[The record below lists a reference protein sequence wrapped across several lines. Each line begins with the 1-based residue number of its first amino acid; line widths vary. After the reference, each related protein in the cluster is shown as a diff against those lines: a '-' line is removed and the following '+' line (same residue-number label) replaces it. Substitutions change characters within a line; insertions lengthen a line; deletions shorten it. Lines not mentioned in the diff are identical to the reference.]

1 MLRYKIAIIIPYFGK
16 FPEWIDLFLYS
27 CSRNAKLSEGIEVD
41 WLIFTD
47 CVLPERIYPN
57 THFIQISFKD
67 YCNRVSNELSIHFY
81 PIRSYKLCDLK
92 PFYGVIHQKELEGY
106 THWGFGDLDLCYG
119 DLSIII
125 NSTSLCKYDLITT
138 HADRIAGHLTIVK
151 KMSKYTELC
160 FFISDWKEKLINERV
175 LGLDELDY
183 TFLIRKNIVWW
194 WRIYRYLYR
203 PIKKGI
209 YGFMKIPNCIHNW
222 YSKAFIKEFYTSPL
236 PKTGEQ
242 WVWDVKNNHI
252 LNPWGKEI
260 PYLHFLFFKKT
271 PFWDTPNY
279 WKSGFY
285 CLPQDISKIKD
296 GMVIFDNKS
305 ISYKNKE

>member
-1 MLRYKIAIIIPYFGK
+1 MYKIAIIIPYFGK

-27 CSRNAKLSEGIEVD
+27 CSLNKKIADNIAID
-41 WLIFTD
+41 WFIFTD
-47 CVLPERIYPN
+47 CELPRKIYNN
-57 THFIQISFKD
+57 TIFIQMSFKE
-67 YCNRVSNELSIHFY
+67 YCQHVMSCLHIDFS
-81 PIRSYKLCDLK
+81 PKTAYKFCDLK
-92 PFYGVIHQKELEGY
+92 PFYGLVHESMLSNY

-119 DLSIII
+119 DLSLII
-125 NSTSLCKYDLITT
+125 NEKRLRKYELITT
-138 HADRIAGHLTIVK
+138 HADRIAGHFTIIK
-151 KMSKYTELC
+151 KDSIYSKLC
-160 FFISDWKEKLINERV
+160 LKIVDWQNKLNDEKV
-175 LGLDELDY
+175 LGLDEMDLTHLVRRGMVDY
-183 TFLIRKNIVWW
+183 LRL
-194 WRIYRYLYR
+194 YRYLGK
-203 PIKKGI
+203 PFHVGI
-209 YGFMKIPNCIHNW
+209 YDFMQFPNIVHNW
-222 YSKAFIKEFYTSPL
+222 YSKTFIKEFYTSPL

-285 CLPQDISKIKD
+285 CLPQDISIIKN